1 MPSSILLQKLR
12 KEVFILSKKV
22 KKGIILSSILL
33 ILIAIVISVFF
44 IKDKLNKNKQIQN
57 VIDIY
62 CNEDIQERIDNE
74 INTSENNILTIE
86 DMLLQIDGEKVLGVI
101 EIQDI
106 NYQGLVYE
114 GTNLSTLAKGVG
126 HFSNTPYLYGN
137 VCLAAHNTN
146 QYWAKL
152 HTLENGNIITYY
164 SFLGTKQYEV
174 FNVTSI
180 EETDWTNLENTED
193 NILTLITCIRG
204 QKERRLC
211 VQAREI

>member
-1 MPSSILLQKLR
+1 MSKNMKKGL
-12 KEVFILSKKV
+12 ILSV
-22 KKGIILSSILL
+22 V
-33 ILIAIVISVFF
+33 IAILVIAIIF
-44 IKDKLNKNKQIQN
+44 INLIKNNLNNKAEIQN

-62 CNEDIQERIDNE
+62 CDENVQERIDNE
-74 INTSENNILTIE
+74 TNETQNNTLTIE
-86 DMLLQIDGEKVLGVI
+86 DMLLQVDGEKVLGVI
-101 EIQDI
+101 EIGDI

-114 GTNLSTLAKGVG
+114 GTNLSTLSKGVG
-126 HFSNTPYLYGN
+126 HFSNSPYLFGN

-146 QYWAKL
+146 KFWAKL

-180 EETDWTNLENTED
+180 EETDWTNLEDTED
-193 NILTLITCIRG
+193 NILTLITCIKG
-204 QKERRLC
+204 QKDRRLC